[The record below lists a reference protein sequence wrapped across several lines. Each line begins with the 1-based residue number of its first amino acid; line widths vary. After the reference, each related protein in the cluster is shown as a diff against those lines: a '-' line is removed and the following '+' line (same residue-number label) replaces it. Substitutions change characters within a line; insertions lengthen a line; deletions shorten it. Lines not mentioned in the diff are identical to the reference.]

1 MKKNNYRFW
10 KSPSLV
16 AFLLSSVILIWS
28 LFNIGTYKQAESDA
42 NYLINHDVQ
51 QYYSYL
57 PAAFIYDDLTFK
69 FLESDTIPDKIK
81 RHFWVS
87 PAKNKPEGR
96 IVKMSIGLSY
106 MYLPFFAAGHL
117 YARQSGTYAA
127 NGFSLPYEFAL
138 AFSSIF
144 FVLVGLLFSRS
155 VLLHYFNE
163 WVTAIALLLIL
174 FATNLYYYCTT
185 EPAMSHAYLFCL
197 YAFFIHQSLRW
208 IAIQK
213 WKHALWLGIIGGIII
228 CIRPINLLIFLFPL
242 LFGVTS
248 VKDLSTRIQLIFS
261 HYFQLLLLLLLI
273 FLMILPQLL
282 FWKLNSGEWIY
293 YSYSDEG
300 FFFSNPQIVNGLF
313 SYRKGWFVYTPI
325 MLFAFIGMRWVW
337 YTYRDWFWPIMVY
350 MTLHIYVVFSWWC
363 WWYGGSYGARPMIET
378 YALMIIP
385 LAVLLQHILTLKS
398 SLKIP
403 VGLVLGFLIYL
414 NLVQTQQKRL
424 GLIHWD
430 GMTQTAY
437 WRNFLTLHDVG
448 GIWDN
453 FREPN
458 YDAAKKG
465 ASEYNT
471 IGNEM
476 RFLISRGFF
485 EHYKPKMDTLADGT
499 PDYNNISF
507 FKSTEIYVSNRQF
520 SLKKPSEIGAAF
532 NDLTEQNL
540 ANTQKIYTSEH
551 VIPYVKLENQS
562 NTEIVLR
569 ISALFYVRDDVTSSQ
584 PTLVCKLRNKEI
596 VLVEKYV
603 ELEKDTLQHV
613 ELEKWT
619 SISTFF
625 KIPNVEPH
633 DHHNIQVFGWLRGKG
648 SFLIDSISV
657 SKIEQINP

>member
-155 VLLHYFNE
+155 VLLNYFSE

-197 YAFFIHQSLRW
+197 YAIFIHQSLRW

-242 LFGVTS
+242 LFGVAS
-248 VKDLSTRIQLIFS
+248 VKDLSTRIKLIFS
-261 HYFQLLLLLLLI
+261 HYFQLLLLIILI

-325 MLFAFIGMRWVW
+325 MLFAVLGMRWIW
-337 YTYRDWFWPIMVY
+337 TTYREWFWPIMVY

-403 VGLVLGFLIYL
+403 IGLVLGFLIYL

-437 WRNFLTLHDVG
+437 WRNFMTLHDVG

-465 ASEYNT
+465 LPEYGT
-471 IGNEM
+471 IGNEI
-476 RFLISRGFF
+476 RFLQSKGFF
-485 EHYKPKMDTLADGT
+485 ELNEKKETEVDTL
-499 PDYNNISF
+499 II
-507 FKSTEIYVSNRQF
+507 K
-520 SLKKPSEIGAAF
+520 
-532 NDLTEQNL
+532 
-540 ANTQKIYTSEH
+540 
-551 VIPYVKLENQS
+551 
-562 NTEIVLR
+562 
-569 ISALFYVRDDVTSSQ
+569 
-584 PTLVCKLRNKEI
+584 
-596 VLVEKYV
+596 
-603 ELEKDTLQHV
+603 
-613 ELEKWT
+613 
-619 SISTFF
+619 
-625 KIPNVEPH
+625 
-633 DHHNIQVFGWLRGKG
+633 
-648 SFLIDSISV
+648 
-657 SKIEQINP
+657 

>member
-1 MKKNNYRFW
+1 MKKNNYRFL
-10 KSPSLV
+10 KSPSLI
-16 AFLLSSVILIWS
+16 AFLLSAVILIWS

-69 FLESDTIPDKIK
+69 FLESDTIPQKIK

-87 PAKNKPEGR
+87 PAKNKPDGR

-106 MYLPFFAAGHL
+106 MYLPFFAAGHF
-117 YARQSGTYAA
+117 YASNSETYNA

-144 FVLVGLLFSRS
+144 FVLVGLLFSRA
-155 VLLHYFNE
+155 VLLRFFNE
-163 WVTAIALLLIL
+163 WVTAISLLLIL
-174 FATNLYYYCTT
+174 FGTNLYYYCTE

-197 YAFFIHQSLRW
+197 YAIFIHQSLKW
-208 IAIQK
+208 ITIQK
-213 WKHALWLGIIGGIII
+213 WKHALWLGIVGGIII
-228 CIRPINLLIFLFPL
+228 CIRPINILIFLFPL
-242 LFGVTS
+242 LFGVASIKELS
-248 VKDLSTRIQLIFS
+248 VRIKLIFS
-261 HYFQLLLLLLLI
+261 HYFQLLLLITFI

-300 FFFSNPQIVNGLF
+300 FFFSNPQILNGLF

-325 MLFAFIGMRWVW
+325 MLYAVLGMRWIW
-337 YTYRDWFWPIMVY
+337 TTFREWFWPIMVY

-385 LAVLLQHILTLKS
+385 LAVLIQHVFTLKNS
-398 SLKIP
+398 IKIP
-403 VGLVLGFLIYL
+403 FGLVLGFLIYL
-414 NLVQTQQKRL
+414 NLLQTQQKRL

-430 GMTQTAY
+430 GMTQKAY

-458 YDAAKKG
+458 YEAAKKG
-465 ASEYNT
+465 LPEYNT

-476 RFLISRGFF
+476 RFLLSRGFF
-485 EHYKPKMDTLADGT
+485 EKFKPQMDTLANGKT
-499 PDYNNISF
+499 DYEDLNY
-507 FKSTEIYVSNRQF
+507 FKHTEIY
-520 SLKKPSEIGAAF
+520 SLKQDSSVESYTTNNPFMISDNRIYSEAV
-532 NDLTEQNL
+532 
-540 ANTQKIYTSEH
+540 
-551 VIPYVKLENQS
+551 VIPYSQIS
-562 NTEIVLR
+562 NEKQLTLKICAHLLLYNSVEDVL
-569 ISALFYVRDDVTSSQ
+569 
-584 PTLVCKLRNKEI
+584 PTLVSKLRIQDSVYFEH
-596 VLVEKYV
+596 YF
-603 ELEKDTLQHV
+603 ELES
-613 ELEKWT
+613 LEINKPIANNWT
-619 SISTFF
+619 TVYFYFVTPI
-625 KIPNVEPH
+625 IEDPNQF
-633 DHHNIQVFGWLRGKG
+633 NIQVFGWMRGKG
-648 SFLIDSISV
+648 SFMIKDIQIYSIE
-657 SKIEQINP
+657 KRFP